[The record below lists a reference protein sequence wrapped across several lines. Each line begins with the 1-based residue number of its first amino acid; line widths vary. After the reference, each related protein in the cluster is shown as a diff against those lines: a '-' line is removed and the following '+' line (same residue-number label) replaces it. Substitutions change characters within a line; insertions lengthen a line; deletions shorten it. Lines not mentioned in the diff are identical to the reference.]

1 MITLFRK
8 NEEFNPAES
17 GIAFSLAVLV
27 PYVVLLLVGTVF
39 FACGGSAE
47 SDVYTYLVSVAAQLS
62 YLTIILFVARQKGGL
77 RAFRAGKFHF
87 KYILVGLLLC
97 YLQKE
102 YGLIS
107 LPGNYIINQYPVEV
121 RFTDVIITFTGI
133 AIIGYL
139 IAILPVSRKE

>member
-1 MITLFRK
+1 MLIIDKRSDMETYRAIGASRK
-8 NEEFNPAES
+8 
-17 GIAFSLAVLV
+17 
-27 PYVVLLLVGTVF
+27 
-39 FACGGSAE
+39 
-47 SDVYTYLVSVAAQLS
+47 LVSRIFVLQGWLISLIGAAVG
-62 YLTIILFVARQKGGL
+62 II
-77 RAFRAGKFHF
+77 
-87 KYILVGLLLC
+87 IGLLLC